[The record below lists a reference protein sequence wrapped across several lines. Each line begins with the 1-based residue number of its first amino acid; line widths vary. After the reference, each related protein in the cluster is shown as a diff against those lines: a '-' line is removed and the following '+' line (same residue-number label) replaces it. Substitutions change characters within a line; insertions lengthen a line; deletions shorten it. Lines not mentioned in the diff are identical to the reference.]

1 MGCLYIFAC
10 EARSVCIVTLL
21 SLLSSIKAIGVI
33 MLLVCFCYSLTS
45 VMVLNGHSRKLFAH
59 WSSAV
64 WLAVRLLPVGLQA

>member
-1 MGCLYIFAC
+1 MGYLYIYAC

-33 MLLVCFCYSLTS
+33 MLLVCYSLTS
-45 VMVLNGHSRKLFAH
+45 VMVLNGHSRKLFAD

-64 WLAVRLLPVGLQA
+64 WLAV